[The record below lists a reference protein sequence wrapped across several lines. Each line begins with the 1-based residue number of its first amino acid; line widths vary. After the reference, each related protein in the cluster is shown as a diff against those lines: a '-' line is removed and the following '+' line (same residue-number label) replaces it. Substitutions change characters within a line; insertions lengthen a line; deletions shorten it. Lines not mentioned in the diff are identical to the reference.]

1 MTLSFVDDF
10 SPRLALPPAPG
21 TKLALD
27 PYRTIGPLSKAEAA
41 AYLAPIDAAFERTC
55 AAPLH
60 ARQIA
65 DFFRPTLEEA
75 FTPVVLTPCWTV
87 HLRRNAELRP

>member
-1 MTLSFVDDF
+1 VANALLAHEAVGRLRALGLESGLRHAMTLSFVDDF

-27 PYRTIGPLSKAEAA
+27 PYRTVGPLSNAEAA

-60 ARQIA
+60 ARQI
-65 DFFRPTLEEA
+65 
-75 FTPVVLTPCWTV
+75 VVLD
-87 HLRRNAELRP
+87 RSS